1 MVYHLEHERS
11 PNSWFTNPHMDQ
23 NNNEW
28 EKVQKMNS
36 ETLRKYI
43 TSQVSENKNIY
54 LPPRNF
60 FSKIIASLVNS
71 FLSPSPGIEPKH
83 VSERLKELRK
93 IKAYLVPPSRDLNF

>member
-43 TSQVSENKNIY
+43 TSQDYYKQRIDGQEQVS
-54 LPPRNF
+54 L
-60 FSKIIASLVNS
+60 
-71 FLSPSPGIEPKH
+71 
-83 VSERLKELRK
+83 
-93 IKAYLVPPSRDLNF
+93 